1 MTGDSGRRPVQD
13 PSVIAEQVKR
23 AGARSKQKVAEAR
36 AVFDA
41 DIAEGG
47 QTGDTATVIQT
58 LKTAL
63 LFERRHTDLLRDL
76 LDGERKGQQIDR
88 QTMEDK
94 EAIIRMLIET
104 CRRHEIEL
112 PPSLMDGPVRAN

>member
-88 QTMEDK
+88 QTMEYK

>member
-1 MTGDSGRRPVQD
+1 M
-13 PSVIAEQVKR
+13 IAEQVKR

-88 QTMEDK
+88 QTMEYK